1 MRENIMKL
9 IDSEKSKYI
18 ESGINKNTYN
28 LLFSDY
34 HNIPREERLSIDNS
48 YIITIIQSY
57 TRFREK
63 GIFSKLL
70 KLAFEKKY
78 KIDFSKIKYNDKT
91 KEYEYEF
98 NGEVY
103 TFDKLSNRIE
113 EENVKKELE
122 SKRRYGQCHSKSID
136 LATAQPEAYI
146 LTGYVKRVDGKFLHS
161 IVEIEKKNRKYVIDY
176 TKNIIMPKEQYA
188 KLTGFEELERISDM
202 EYLQHVQKI
211 ANIPDIDLKT
221 YTTFGKEIVKE
232 LEKNTFMLDKDEELE
247 KRLDEIR
254 KQKLEDRK
262 NIKKQNEIDEE
273 ERE

>member
-1 MRENIMKL
+1 M
-9 IDSEKSKYI
+9 
-18 ESGINKNTYN
+18 
-28 LLFSDY
+28 
-34 HNIPREERLSIDNS
+34 
-48 YIITIIQSY
+48 
-57 TRFREK
+57 
-63 GIFSKLL
+63 
-70 KLAFEKKY
+70 
-78 KIDFSKIKYNDKT
+78 
-91 KEYEYEF
+91 
-98 NGEVY
+98 
-103 TFDKLSNRIE
+103 
-113 EENVKKELE
+113 E
-122 SKRRYGQCHSKSID
+122 SKRRYGQCHSKSIE

-146 LTGYVKRVDGKFLHS
+146 LTGYVKSVDGKFLHS

-232 LEKNTFMLDKDEELE
+232 LEKNTFMLDKDEEVE

>member
-1 MRENIMKL
+1 MEDRKGKE
-9 IDSEKSKYI
+9 SKYT
-18 ESGINKNTYN
+18 ESGINKNMDE

-34 HNIPREERLSIDNS
+34 DNIPEEERTSIENN
-48 YIITIIQSY
+48 YIMAVIQSY

-70 KLAFEKKY
+70 KLTFEKKY

-91 KEYEYEF
+91 EEYEYEL

-103 TFDKLSNRIE
+103 TFDKLSNE
-113 EENVKKELE
+113 LENKNIKKELE
-122 SKRRYGQCHSKSID
+122 SERRYGQCHSKSIE
-136 LATAQPEAYI
+136 LAVAQPEAYI
-146 LTGYVKRVDGKFLHS
+146 LTGYIKENKGKYLHS
-161 IVEIEKKNRKYVIDY
+161 IVEIEKKNEKYVIDY
-176 TKNIIMPKEQYA
+176 TKNIIMPKEQYV
-188 KLTGFEELERISDM
+188 KLTSFEELERISDM

-211 ANIPDIDLKT
+211 VNIPGIDLKVS
-221 YTTFGKEIVKE
+221 TTFGKEIVKE
-232 LEKNTFMLDKDEELE
+232 LEKNAFMLKKDEEVE

>member
-1 MRENIMKL
+1 MKNE
-9 IDSEKSKYI
+9 DSIKSKYT
-18 ESGINKNTYN
+18 EDGINKNTYK

-34 HNIPREERLSIDNS
+34 DNIPEKEQPAIENS
-48 YIITIIQSY
+48 YIITIIQLY

-63 GIFSKLL
+63 DIFSKLL

-78 KIDFSKIKYNDKT
+78 KIDFSKIKYNEKT

-103 TFDKLSNRIE
+103 TFDKLSNE
-113 EENVKKELE
+113 LENKNVKKELE
-122 SKRRYGQCHSKSID
+122 SERRYGQCHEKSIEISMA
-136 LATAQPEAYI
+136 LPEAYI
-146 LTGYVKRVDGKFLHS
+146 VTGYIKENKGKFLHS
-161 IVEIEKKNRKYVIDY
+161 IVEIEKKNEKYVIDY
-176 TKNIIMPKEQYA
+176 TKNIIMPKEQYV
-188 KLTGFEELERISDM
+188 KLTSFEELERISDM

-211 ANIPDIDLKT
+211 ANIPDINLKT

-262 NIKKQNEIDEE
+262 NIKK
-273 ERE
+273 